1 MRLLIFIFCIFTQPV
16 AAVTCSLSEI
26 EKQHEVHGL
35 DYSYRFETVLVQT
48 SGILKPGSFTVKRM
62 SISDKVM
69 PWCYEIRGEWRCGSI
84 PVSTNSQMLKAAKVE
99 EHASAKFYLRD
110 GDAIISYSEAWV
122 DNARAPG
129 NQVSFLNDVLYFRG
143 KYTCK

>member
-1 MRLLIFIFCIFTQPV
+1 MRLLCLIFCIFAQPV

-26 EKQHEVHGL
+26 QKQNEVHGL
-35 DYSYRFETVLVQT
+35 DYSYRFQTVLVQT
-48 SGILKPGSFTVKRM
+48 SGILRPGDFTVKRI

-84 PVSTNSQMLKAAKVE
+84 PDLQTSKMLKAAKVE
-99 EHASAKFYLRD
+99 AHASAKFYLYD
-110 GDAIISYSEAWV
+110 GDVIITYSEAWV
-122 DNARAPG
+122 DNARAPS

-143 KYTCK
+143 RYTCK